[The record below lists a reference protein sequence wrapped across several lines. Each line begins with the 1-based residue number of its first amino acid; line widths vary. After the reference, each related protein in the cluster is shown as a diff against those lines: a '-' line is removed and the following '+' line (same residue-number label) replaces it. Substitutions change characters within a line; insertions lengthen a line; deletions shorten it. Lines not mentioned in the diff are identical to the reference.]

1 MASAELAEREKAAAR
16 RKTQTTDASD
26 NNDDDSNETRTCA
39 GTCNKLLSK
48 SAFNRNQW
56 SKGENKSRC
65 RECVETAIASEAIQ
79 ESKSKDRKITA
90 ARKKVDDL
98 KKKGGKP
105 NEILSAESELAALE
119 AEKVTGLAPVKLSA
133 GRGGRGRGRSYR
145 AGRGRGRGR

>member
-1 MASAELAEREKAAAR
+1 MASAESAEREKAAAR
-16 RKTQTTDASD
+16 RNNQKVS
-26 NNDDDSNETRTCA
+26 NNDDDDNNETRKCA

-65 RECVETAIASEAIQ
+65 RECVEIAIASEAIQ
-79 ESKSKDRKITA
+79 QSKSKDDKITA

-145 AGRGRGRGR
+145 VSGRGRGRG